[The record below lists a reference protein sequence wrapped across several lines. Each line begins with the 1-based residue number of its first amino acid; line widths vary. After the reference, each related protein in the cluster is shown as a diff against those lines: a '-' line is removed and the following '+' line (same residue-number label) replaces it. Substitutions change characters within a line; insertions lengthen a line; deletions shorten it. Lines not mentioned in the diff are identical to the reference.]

1 MLLTSLWQGNK
12 NNKKKKNMRKLS
24 AELMHPQALDYNSQ
38 EPTKTRKQKQM
49 RLKLQE
55 HHQLNHLN
63 HHQSIRTTSTQ
74 LDSFLLTTKKK
85 ERNRGKL
92 QEQSNFI

>member
-24 AELMHPQALDYNSQ
+24 AEMMHPQALDYNSQ

-49 RLKLQE
+49 RLKLQ
-55 HHQLNHLN
+55 
-63 HHQSIRTTSTQ
+63 
-74 LDSFLLTTKKK
+74 
-85 ERNRGKL
+85 
-92 QEQSNFI
+92 